1 MNKLRDFPFKH
12 VLVLGL
18 AKSGTAVA
26 TLLRKQN
33 IYVRLNDKNATMEDE
48 NAKKLRALGIELIFG
63 SHPIKVLNDIELVVK
78 NPGIPYDHPLIK
90 EAIER
95 DIPVFTEIEIASRL
109 IENEIIGI
117 TGSNGKT
124 TSTTLVTQMLEKSNL
139 RVKVAGN
146 IGEVASEV
154 VQTLDEDEKLVLEL
168 SSFQLMGTQQFRPH
182 IAVMLNLFEAH
193 LDYHHTFANYV
204 KAKSQIFLN
213 QQIDDYFVYNED
225 DINVVAASQYV
236 RSKKVPFSIK
246 KKLPNGA
253 WLDEKYIYFKEE
265 AIMKRADI
273 ALVGAHNLENSL
285 ASVAAA
291 KLAGATNEGIYEVLS
306 SFHGVK
312 HRLQFVKNIA
322 GRLFYNDSK
331 ATNML
336 ATEKALQSFTKPVI
350 LLCGG
355 LDRGNEFT
363 ELIPYLKNVKTVVA
377 FGETAEKMITTAEQ
391 AGISATFKVSNMEEA
406 VKVAYKESVEEDVI
420 LLSPACASW
429 DQYPTFEKRGD
440 MFINTV
446 HTLV

>member
-213 QQIDDYFVYNED
+213 QQVNDYFVYNED